1 MSLVIVGIVTWPC
14 MLLPERLMSVSE
26 SLVVVPAAVRMLTD
40 WSVTWL
46 Q

>member
-1 MSLVIVGIVTWPC
+1 MTCRLTADTDG
-14 MLLPERLMSVSE
+14 LLPDRLMSVSE
-26 SLVVVPAAVRMLTD
+26 SRVVVPAAVRMLTD

>member
-1 MSLVIVGIVTWPC
+1 MRLTASKDR
-14 MLLPERLMSVSE
+14 LLPDRLMSVSE